1 MKHSESTLSTI
12 AVWAGVWL
20 ALALLCSGVALFFTD
35 GVARALAS
43 GFAWGSA
50 IAFGFAG
57 ALLAYLAFSLVLR
70 VPGFVLRRLRG
81 AAAA

>member
-1 MKHSESTLSTI
+1 MKHSQNTLSTV

-35 GVARALAS
+35 GVASALAS
-43 GFAWGSA
+43 GFAWGTC
-50 IAFGFAG
+50 IALGFVG
-57 ALLAYLAFSLVLR
+57 ALLAYVAFSLVLR
-70 VPGFVLRRLRG
+70 VPSFVVRRLRG